1 MLHMSSETASSAVSD
16 DTVRPD
22 HIHAAWQSVAVIAR
36 PSVGWVRMRGTDR
49 LDLLQR
55 LTTNDLASLRPGSGK
70 HTVLLTDKARVIDV
84 LAVLHD
90 EHETMLLCSGG
101 NAGRVRAWLRNYVI
115 MDDVQVADC
124 STEVTA
130 IEWTGPHAPLAIRQI
145 LGIDASTLPMCG
157 WVDHAID
164 GAACRTIRIPSTC
177 ELSYLTILPAGK
189 ADAVQTDMLPTL
201 TPAEAEYLRV
211 MGGMGRL
218 GAEWTDAYNPLEA
231 GLLHMVSFSKGC
243 YIGQEVVA
251 RLDTYNK
258 VKQRIMGIVSNAD
271 IAPDDVIVIEGTDV
285 GRVTSVVHGMTSATR
300 YALGYV
306 RHEHALADTAVT
318 LRTAHGDASGTL
330 AALPMREA

>member
-1 MLHMSSETASSAVSD
+1 MLHTSPETDASTNSAAVG
-16 DTVRPD
+16 PD
-22 HIHAAWQSVAVIAR
+22 HIHAAQQAVAVVAR
-36 PSVGWVRMRGTDR
+36 PSVGWLRMRGADR

-90 EHETMLLCSGG
+90 EHETMILCSAG
-101 NAGRVRAWLRNYVI
+101 NAGRVRTWLRNYVI

-124 STEVTA
+124 SADVTA
-130 IEWTGPHAPLAIRQI
+130 IEWTGPQSPLAIREI
-145 LGIDASTLPMCG
+145 LGVDASTLPMCG
-157 WVDHAID
+157 WIDHVVD

-177 ELSYLTILPAGK
+177 ELSYLTIMPANK
-189 ADAVQTDMLPTL
+189 ADVVQPDIVATL
-201 TPAEAEYLRV
+201 SPAEAEYLRV

-258 VKQRIMGIVSNAD
+258 VKQRIMGIISDAT
-271 IAPDDVIVIEGTDV
+271 IAPGDVIVIEGADV
-285 GRVTSVVHGMTSATR
+285 GRVTSVVHGMTSAKR

-306 RHEHALADTAVT
+306 RHEHALADTLVT
-318 LRTAHGDASGTL
+318 LRTAHGDVAGTL
-330 AALPMREA
+330 AALPMRES